1 MKTLVLSSKALG
13 EKECSSLTALGF
25 EVLLMPPY
33 NRLQKG
39 VSSHPD
45 MLLFLCGSSYITT
58 KEYYSIAEN
67 VFDKINALGYTPILT
82 NEIPEE
88 KYPLDILFNAL
99 TLNNKIFCFEKSLS
113 KEVKKFAT
121 ENGYETINVRQGYTK
136 CSVCKVSENAIITA
150 DTGIADT
157 ATKHGIDVLK
167 ISEGHVS
174 LNGYNT
180 GFIGGASGEFEDVV
194 YFCGD
199 VIRHPD
205 GKKIKE
211 FCKKHNK
218 ECVCL
223 SNDPLFDVGTLFF
236 LRKV

>member
-1 MKTLVLSSKALG
+1 MKTLVLSSSALG
-13 EKECSSLTALGF
+13 EKERASLSSIGF

-45 MLLFLCGSSYITT
+45 MLLFLNESSYVTT
-58 KEYYSIAEN
+58 KEYYSIAKN
-67 VFDKINALGYTPILT
+67 VFDKINSFGYTPILT

-99 TLNNKIFCFEKSLS
+99 ILNNKIFCFEKSLS
-113 KEVKKFAT
+113 NEIKKIAAKKGF
-121 ENGYETINVRQGYTK
+121 EIINVRQGYTK

-150 DTGIADT
+150 DTGIADV

-167 ISEGHVS
+167 ICDGHVGID
-174 LNGYNT
+174 GYNT
-180 GFIGGASGEFEDVV
+180 GFIGGASGEFEEVV
-194 YFCGD
+194 YFCGN
-199 VIRHPD
+199 VLSHPD
-205 GKKIKE
+205 GEKIE
-211 FCKKHNK
+211 DFCKKHNK
-218 ECVCL
+218 KCVSL
-223 SNDPLFDVGTLFF
+223 SNEPLFDVGTLFF